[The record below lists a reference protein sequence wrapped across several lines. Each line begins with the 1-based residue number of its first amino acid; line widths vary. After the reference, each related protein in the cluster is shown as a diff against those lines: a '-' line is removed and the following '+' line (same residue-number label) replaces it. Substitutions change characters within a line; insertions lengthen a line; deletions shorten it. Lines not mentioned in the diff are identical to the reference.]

1 MESVGSSEANFHN
14 AFTSAGIN
22 QTKHQIILTVDVS
35 VSVLLPGFRTA
46 TKVSNSFIV
55 AETVIVGT
63 VPDTYTYFCHR
74 SGYVRGGSERLHSEQ
89 QLRREHTLW
98 TTARK

>member
-1 MESVGSSEANFHN
+1 M
-14 AFTSAGIN
+14 
-22 QTKHQIILTVDVS
+22 DVS

-63 VPDTYTYFCHR
+63 VPDTYTYQR
-74 SGYVRGGSERLHSEQ
+74 ISDIPTYINVE
-89 QLRREHTLW
+89 
-98 TTARK
+98 KP